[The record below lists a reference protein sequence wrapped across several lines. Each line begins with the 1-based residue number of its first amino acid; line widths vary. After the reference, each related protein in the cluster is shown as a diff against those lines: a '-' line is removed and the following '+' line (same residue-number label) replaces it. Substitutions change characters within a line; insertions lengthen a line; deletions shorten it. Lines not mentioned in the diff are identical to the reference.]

1 MLTYQVFK
9 MLHILGVVL
18 FLGNIITA
26 TFWKTFADQSA
37 SRKSSRSANGLSSPP
52 TSSFTLGGVV
62 LILIGGFGMVRV
74 AGLDIASTPWLQ
86 HGLALFGI
94 SGLIWVLILIPI
106 EYWQLRMAND
116 FASGG
121 EIPERFWR
129 LNRWWIIWGIVATVL
144 PLLNIYVM
152 VQKV

>member
-26 TFWKTFADQSA
+26 AFWKTFADQTRQPEVVAFSQRLIVA
-37 SRKSSRSANGLSSPP
+37 TDIVLP
-52 TSSFTLGGVV
+52 LGGVV

-74 AGLDIASTPWLQ
+74 AGLDIASTSWLQ

-106 EYWQLRMAND
+106 EYWKLRMAND

-152 VQKV
+152 VAKV

>member
-18 FLGNIITA
+18 FLGNIIT
-26 TFWKTFADQSA
+26 
-37 SRKSSRSANGLSSPP
+37 SPP
-52 TSSFTLGGVV
+52 PSGKRSPTRRPEVVAFSQRLIVATDIVLPLGGVV

-106 EYWQLRMAND
+106 ASWQLRMAND